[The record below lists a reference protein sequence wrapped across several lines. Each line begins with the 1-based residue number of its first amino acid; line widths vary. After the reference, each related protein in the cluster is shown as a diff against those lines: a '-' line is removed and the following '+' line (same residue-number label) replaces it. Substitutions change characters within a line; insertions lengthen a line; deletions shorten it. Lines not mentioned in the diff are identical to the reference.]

1 MWYRLPN
8 VADGQR
14 ECAPC
19 DLAAHPF
26 HELPNVILSPH
37 TSGWS
42 DQQLLRRFD
51 IMAANLDA
59 LAEGR
64 ALRNVVYIQ
73 GRRVNRRTM
82 FIIL

>member
-1 MWYRLPN
+1 MTRLPC
-8 VADGQR
+8 VRSAQ
-14 ECAPC
+14 
-19 DLAAHPF
+19 AHPF
-26 HELPNVILSPH
+26 HTLSNVILSPH

-64 ALRNVVYIQ
+64 ALRNVVYK
-73 GRRVNRRTM
+73 GGP
-82 FIIL
+82 